1 MKKEGG
7 SMVDVAKLIMP
18 KSRQPLDGRAAGS
31 SNVSL
36 APAPAASRL
45 SLRARPDAVAALSKA
60 LGIDMP
66 VKPKTSIAK
75 GTRTAFWLGPD
86 EWLILDEAGK
96 DLVAECAKS
105 KVLHSAVDIS
115 QRNTAVLVTG
125 ANAEGTLSAGCP
137 QNLSERAFPVGAVS
151 RTLLGKV
158 EVVIHRTAAEAF
170 RVECWRS
177 FSDYVFTYLSDA
189 ARDSVA

>member
-1 MKKEGG
+1 MSDLK
-7 SMVDVAKLIMP
+7 P
-18 KSRQPLDGRAAGS
+18 RQPLDGRAAGS
-31 SNVSL
+31 ANVS
-36 APAPAASRL
+36 ATPTGDASRL
-45 SLRARPDAVAALSKA
+45 SLRARPDAIAALSKA
-60 LGIDMP
+60 LGIDLP
-66 VKPKTSIAK
+66 VKPKTSVAK

-105 KVLHSAVDIS
+105 KVLHSAVDVS
-115 QRNTAVLVTG
+115 QRNTAVIVTG

-137 QNLSERAFPVGAVS
+137 QNLSEKAFPVGAVS

-158 EVVIHRTAAEAF
+158 EVIIHRSKPQTF

>member
-1 MKKEGG
+1 M
-7 SMVDVAKLIMP
+7 SDL
-18 KSRQPLDGRAAGS
+18 KSRQPLDGRVAASPGAA
-31 SNVSL
+31 L
-36 APAPAASRL
+36 TPAHDASRL
-45 SLRARPDAVAALSKA
+45 SLRARPDAIAALSKA
-60 LGIDMP
+60 LGIDLP
-66 VKPKTSIAK
+66 VKPKTSAAK
-75 GTRTAFWLGPD
+75 GARTAFWLGPD

-96 DLVAECAKS
+96 DLAAECAKS

-115 QRNTAVLVTG
+115 QRNTAVMVTG
-125 ANAEGTLSAGCP
+125 MNAEGTLSAGCP
-137 QNLSERAFPVGAVS
+137 QNLSEKAFPVGAVS

-158 EVVIHRTAAEAF
+158 EVIIHRVKPQTF

>member
-1 MKKEGG
+1 MSDLK
-7 SMVDVAKLIMP
+7 P
-18 KSRQPLDGRAAGS
+18 RQSFDGRAAGS
-31 SNVSL
+31 ANVSVT
-36 APAPAASRL
+36 PAPDASRV
-45 SLRARPDAVAALSKA
+45 SLRARPDAVVALSKA
-60 LGIDMP
+60 LAIDLPM
-66 VKPKTSIAK
+66 KPKTSTVK

-86 EWLILDEAGK
+86 EWLVLDVSGK

-105 KVLHSAVDIS
+105 KILHSAVDVS
-115 QRNTAVLVTG
+115 QRNTAVIVSG

-137 QNLSERAFPVGAVS
+137 QNLSDKAFPVGAVS

-158 EVVIHRTAAEAF
+158 EVIIHRTGAETF

-177 FSDYVFTYLSDA
+177 FADYVFTYLSDA

>member
-1 MKKEGG
+1 MSDLK
-7 SMVDVAKLIMP
+7 P
-18 KSRQPLDGRAAGS
+18 RQPLDGRAAGS
-31 SNVSL
+31 ANVS
-36 APAPAASRL
+36 ATPAGDASRL
-45 SLRARPDAVAALSKA
+45 SLRARPDAIVALSKA
-60 LGIDMP
+60 LGVDLP
-66 VKPKTSIAK
+66 VKPKMSVAK
-75 GTRTAFWLGPD
+75 GSRTAFWLGPD

-96 DLVAECAKS
+96 DLVSECAKS

-115 QRNTAVLVTG
+115 QRNTAVIVSG

-137 QNLSERAFPVGAVS
+137 QNLSEKAFPVGAVS

-158 EVVIHRTAAEAF
+158 EVIIHRVKPQTF

>member
-1 MKKEGG
+1 M
-7 SMVDVAKLIMP
+7 SNLALN
-18 KSRQPLDGRAAGS
+18 SRQPLDGRIAAFGP
-31 SNVSL
+31 VSVTGA
-36 APAPAASRL
+36 APASRL
-45 SLRARPDAVAALSKA
+45 SLRARPQSVAALSKA
-60 LGIDMP
+60 LGLDLP
-66 VKPKTSIAK
+66 VKPKTSSIK

-86 EWLILDEAGK
+86 EWLIMDEAGK

-105 KVLHSAVDIS
+105 KVLHSAVDVS
-115 QRNTAVLVTG
+115 QRNTAIMVSG

-137 QNLSERAFPVGAVS
+137 QNLSEAVFPVGAVS
-151 RTLLGKV
+151 RTLLGKS
-158 EVVIHRTAAEAF
+158 EVIIHRVSRQTF

>member
-1 MKKEGG
+1 MKKEAG
-7 SMVDVAKLIMP
+7 SMSDL

-31 SNVSL
+31 ANVSL

-45 SLRARPDAVAALSKA
+45 SLRARADAVAALSKA
-60 LGIDMP
+60 LGIDLP
-66 VKPKTSIAK
+66 EKPKTSLTK
-75 GTRTAFWLGPD
+75 GTRAAFWLGPD

-105 KVLHSAVDIS
+105 KALHSAVDIS

-125 ANAEGTLSAGCP
+125 ANAEGALSAGCP
-137 QNLSERAFPVGAVS
+137 QNLSLRVFPVGAVS
-151 RTLLGKV
+151 RTILGKV
-158 EVVIHRTAAEAF
+158 EVIIHRSGAQAF